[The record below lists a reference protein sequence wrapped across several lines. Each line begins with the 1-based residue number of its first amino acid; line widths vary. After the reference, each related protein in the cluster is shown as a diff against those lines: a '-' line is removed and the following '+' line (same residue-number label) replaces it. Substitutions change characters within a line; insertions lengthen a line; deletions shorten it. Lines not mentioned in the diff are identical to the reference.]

1 MIDVNCR
8 WDGVK
13 GMWNYEIHIHNVVV
27 YTVIVTGHGSGGRS
41 RENKIHGLLP
51 NVATDGHAR
60 QLTEKTNWE

>member
-51 NVATDGHAR
+51 NVANDGDIGRMAM
-60 QLTEKTNWE
+60 QDS